1 MELAIRKDQLHSV
14 TSDRLRIFSSLGGC
28 FGMPPILFS
37 EIERFKLFFLFT
49 QRISVHFR
57 FETLKRSAFVGQ
69 ICSLSV

>member
-37 EIERFKLFFLFT
+37 EIERFKFSKAIIFSFT
-49 QRISVHFR
+49 QRISAYFR
-57 FETLKRSAFVGQ
+57 FETFKL
-69 ICSLSV
+69 